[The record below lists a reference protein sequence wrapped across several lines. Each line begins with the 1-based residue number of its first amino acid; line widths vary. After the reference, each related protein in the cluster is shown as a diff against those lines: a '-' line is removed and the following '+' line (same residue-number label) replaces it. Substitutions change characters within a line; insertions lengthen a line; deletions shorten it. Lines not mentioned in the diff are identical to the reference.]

1 MFKELSLECLMVA
14 SSLIWK
20 KEKLAKMVT
29 RCHSLSLIVIRCHSL
44 YHSLSLVVIRCTTRL
59 SFYKRSNRSKSK
71 RNSQEK
77 QSQVSCI
84 KYVRIQIFSCS
95 FFPWQV
101 QRKFLIRGNM
111 CQRKTVFS
119 RILDS
124 VLVKLSEVISR
135 SRKAVSEIKTRR
147 GSFGSE

>member
-119 RILDS
+119 QILDS
-124 VLVKLSEVISR
+124 VSVKLSEVISR

>member
-1 MFKELSLECLMVA
+1 MVRQTLKIHLLSLVVIRWH
-14 SSLIWK
+14 SLH
-20 KEKLAKMVT
+20 
-29 RCHSLSLIVIRCHSL
+29 HSLSVIVIRCHSL

-124 VLVKLSEVISR
+124 VSVKLSEVISR